1 MENLTQIEQSN
12 QTEAQDAR
20 IHLQKKYAVQPNQVQ
35 PLSYNQRAMWLVQ
48 QLEPDNISY
57 NIGISLHISSAI
69 DVQTLHNALQAVID
83 RHSTYRTTYDSVNGK
98 PFQIVLERQ
107 SVDFETLDA
116 ASWTNDQLVQMI
128 QNTLDQPFDLTHDN
142 MLRSR
147 LYIRGENKFIIQIV
161 NHHISADGWSA
172 WILLHDLQQAYKICS
187 TNQSAT
193 LPKLNVQYND
203 FVTWQS
209 TMLADSGER
218 LWSFWREELSGG
230 LTALTIPTDFNSL
243 QNQQFAGAS
252 HPFVFH
258 EDIATKLRQLAHEE
272 GATLYKT
279 LLAAFQI
286 FLWRYS
292 GQEDVLIGTP
302 VQGRSHKKFL
312 QQIGYFVNTVVMRG
326 QVDPRRSFREQLRIT
341 NEKAKSALAH
351 ADFPF
356 SSLVK
361 RLQPAREL
369 SHMPLTQVLFNV
381 LRPPSH
387 LKELVAMAFGQSDK
401 ESITLGM
408 FTTTAL
414 DIETGQ
420 QIEDFGLN
428 LDVLDLGDR
437 LIGYFKYSTNLYESE
452 TIAQMVEHFQVLLSN
467 IVANPDAPIL
477 ELSMVSAIERQK
489 MLVDWNQTA
498 VTHPTHQTIHQLFEE
513 QAAKTPNA
521 TAVIFGDEQISYAD
535 LNQRANQLAR
545 HLQTMGVS
553 SGKFIG
559 IFLDRSVEVIIAMLG
574 VLKAGGAY
582 LPLDPAYP
590 SERLAFMLAD
600 VQPTILL
607 TNQPLLD
614 HLHLHEQE
622 SPPLS
627 LCFDRDKGVIEQH
640 SGQNL
645 IIDNDTDNL
654 AYVIYTSGSTGKPKG
669 VMVTHRAVVNYTVA
683 AIDTFEL
690 TPRDRILQFASFSFD
705 TAAEEILP
713 CLASGA
719 ALVLRAESMI
729 DNVSS
734 FFKSC
739 GTLQLTVIDL
749 PTAYWHDLT
758 AVLIK
763 NNLHLPKSL
772 RLVIIGGEAA
782 LPERVAAWQKYV
794 GRQVRLLN
802 TYGATEATII
812 STIYDLTTARKNG
825 GNGLRT
831 TPIGRPIQN
840 VQTYIL
846 DKYQQIVP
854 AGVPG
859 ELYIGGAGIARGYL
873 NRPELTA
880 ERFASVALTQNN
892 APRLYKSGD
901 LARYLPDGNIE
912 YLGRVDSQ
920 VKIRGF
926 RVELGEVETALGQHA
941 DIQLTAVTA
950 HTEDSGHKRLV
961 AYVVP
966 QGSVELS
973 ATTLRQF
980 LQQKLPHYMIPSAFV
995 TLTEMPLSPNG
1006 KIDRQA
1012 LPAPAMLSPNLI
1024 EAYVAPKTA
1033 QEKKIAELWA
1043 QVLQVERVGLYDN
1056 FFELGGHSLLATQ
1069 VISRVK
1075 NRLDVEFPLRRLF
1088 ENPTVSAM
1096 STAITQIRQAA
1107 TVTPSAIE
1115 PVPHNKP
1122 LPLSFAQ
1129 ERMWF
1134 LYQLAPN
1141 DSAYHIP
1148 VPIRY
1153 DQAVDVAALQKALD
1167 ALVIRHESLRTIFPS
1182 SDGIPHQVIEPPFT
1196 VFINEVDLTHIPTE
1210 EQETAVVR
1218 LLQTDSNQ
1226 TYNLATIPPWR
1237 FTLFCL
1243 ANDSYV
1249 FYFSFHHII
1258 FDQWS
1263 GVILWQDLDD
1273 FYQAF
1278 LKNDTPALIP
1288 LSIQYADFAVWQRNW
1303 LQGKPLKAMMG
1314 YWYRQLADMPVLN
1327 MPTDSPRPPIQS
1339 YQGATEFLILPDSLA
1354 KELHAFSRK
1363 SQVSLFM
1370 LVFAAFKLLLAR
1382 YTGQT
1387 DIAIGVPI
1395 ANRYRLEI
1403 EPIIGTFVNTLVVR
1417 SDLSGNPPFAELL
1430 ERVRDV
1436 LLDAYAHQEMPFEKL
1451 VDKLSNTRDLS
1462 HTPIIQILF
1471 NMVNTP
1477 IEHARVDNARL
1488 SSLLFDRGAAQFDIS
1503 VSIILEEHFPVDPQI
1518 AVEYNTDLFTS
1529 ETIKRFLSHYKEL
1542 LTAVIAAPHQPI
1554 SNYEMLTTTE
1564 RQQLLQGWNQT
1575 EMAYPRQS
1583 CLHELIVEQAELRP
1597 EQTAVSFQ
1605 NQSLTYQQL
1614 DRRSTQVA
1622 RHLQTL
1628 GVGAESIVGIFI
1640 ERSVEMVVGLLG
1652 ILKAGGTYLP
1662 IDPTFPSERLAFMVE
1677 DAQVDIILTQSTLVN
1692 DEPAAEAAHPICL
1705 DTDWAEIAQ
1714 QPITPLPAI
1723 AKPENCAYIIY
1734 TSGSTGKPKGV
1745 QIEHRNAVN
1754 FLATMRE
1761 KPGINPDDI
1770 LYSVTTHSFD
1780 ISVLEIFLPLT
1791 SGARVVI
1798 ADSLTAADGRAIS
1811 KALQQH
1817 QATIMQATPT
1827 TWSMLV
1833 DAGWQGTASLR
1844 RVLCG
1849 GEALSRQLANA
1860 ILERDV
1866 ELWNMYGPTETTVW
1880 SSIHRVQAGSG
1891 QIPIGR
1897 PVGNTSL
1904 YILDPHGRPVP
1915 IGVTGELYIGGDG
1928 VARGYLNRPNL
1939 TAERFLPDPFATNAN
1954 ARMYRTGDLA
1964 HYTADG
1970 VVEYL
1975 GRTDFQVKV
1984 HGHRIELGEI
1994 ESLVTAYPPAR
2005 EAIVTVYDN
2014 EGDQIL
2020 VAYMVLHTDAERPTI
2035 TAVRDYLRQSLPDYM
2050 IPSAFVYLDAFP
2062 LTPNRK
2068 IDRKALPAPDSY
2080 RPDLDNQ
2087 YAAPRN
2093 DVETVLTTI
2102 LADLLGIEKVGIRDD
2117 FFELGG
2123 HSLQATRFVARVG
2136 HAFHMEMPL
2145 WIFLRAPNA
2154 ADLADYLASTPDS
2167 ERIAETA
2174 ALHLQMGQLSP
2185 EEMADAGNI
2194 PAQRITAQT
2203 DGEPVPL
2210 TYAQSRIWFLDQMGL
2225 GGGGLIIPTA
2235 VRLHIPIN
2243 TAVLTD
2249 SFHAVWRRH
2258 TVLDAMFYEEDGQIW
2273 QRGGNF
2279 APPPLPIV
2287 ELTHL
2292 DEIARETA
2300 VFNRISKNANTPFP
2314 PTGSPLIRAELMQ
2327 LREDEFVLLLTLHHI
2342 VSDGWSIH
2350 ILLREM
2356 MELYVQKLSTQPAI
2370 LPALPIQYTDYARW
2384 QQEWLTSAEASRQL
2398 AYWQTQ
2404 LQEPLSVTELP
2415 TDFARPS
2422 VQTFNGGEQKLT
2434 LPPRLTYAIMQL
2446 SRQAGVTL
2454 YMALLTA
2461 FKTVL
2466 HRHTGQEEIVIG
2478 SPISG
2483 RNLPELEPLVGLF
2496 LNSLVLRTDFSDEP
2510 TFAEALTRV
2519 RTTCI
2524 EAFANQDIPFEQL
2537 LIALNPTRDVSRTPF
2552 FQIFFNM
2559 LTYDQEPTMGDL
2571 ATEFIASPE
2580 LLSNF
2585 DMTLYLEEIGGE
2597 NGDGIDLTLVYNRD
2611 LFDEARMA
2619 DLLQQYQLLLEQV
2632 TENVTLPLHAYT
2644 LLTEQ
2649 ARKIVPN
2656 PSAAISDRWEGAVF
2670 ERLDRWAKEQPEKTA
2685 VFDQNTRWTYHD
2697 VAANSNRLAHF
2708 LQKQG
2713 VQTGDVVAIYGRR
2726 CAALVPTIMGIFK
2739 AGAATL
2745 ILDPTYPDLRLI
2757 QYLETAEPAGWLHF
2771 TAAPPPE
2778 AVQQAAQTL
2787 ANGRQLSLPEQPV
2800 DWAALLAD
2808 YANTPTATTIHP
2820 DNIASLTFTSG
2831 STGTPKAVMGRHRSL
2846 THFYPW
2852 MEQQFQFTSSD
2863 RFSMLSGLAHDPLQR
2878 DIFTALWV
2886 GAEICVPDPVR
2897 MWEPAYMA
2905 HWLRDSRVTVAH
2917 LIPSMIHALTAVNDN
2932 TTIPTLHHAFFVG
2945 EALTRTMVG
2954 QLRTVIPDG
2963 IIVNLYGASETQRAV
2978 SYHLVEAQSDEQKQF
2993 KQAIPLGMGMS
3004 DTQLL
3009 VLTPQQTVAGI
3020 GELGELYMH
3029 SPHMAAGYWRDE
3041 ERTNSV
3047 FLQNPMGSTN
3057 GDHLYRT
3064 GDYGRFLPDGQVEFA
3079 GRQDS
3084 QVNVRGF
3091 RIELGDVESTI
3102 LTVPAISSVHVTT
3115 AADPN
3120 QNEQLVAYVVLHDGQ
3135 TLTAQEV
3142 QSHVREH
3149 LPLPMMPA
3157 NVTFIDA
3164 IPLTPNGKINRKA
3177 LPEPLFDKS
3186 TDNTSITPPRNQTE
3200 EVLAAIW
3207 CDLLQLPSVSVTD
3220 DFFALGGHSI
3230 LAIQLFSRLRDEIG
3244 IELNI
3249 GLLFQASTIA
3259 DLAMLIKEQETAVNP
3274 IFSPDADSNVICV
3287 HQGERHKPHFFCVH
3301 GGGGNVLFM
3310 QTWPPYFEG
3319 WSIYGLESPSVDGL
3333 SWPKSTIEA
3342 IAADYVE
3349 NVQQIQPHGPY
3360 LLGGYSGGG
3369 ALAYEMAQQL
3379 QAMGERIDLLVM
3391 MDTHHPSIGPQTYDW
3406 QTRFRRFIRQP
3417 KQLAT
3422 QMWKRKVVEPMEL
3435 FYLLHRYAKRNVR
3448 APLAYREPLISY
3460 YLASAKLLY
3469 QPKRYEGRVLLIR
3482 SLDVVS
3488 AYAHADKQLG
3498 WGEVID
3504 DLEVVES
3511 PSTHLTLVLE
3521 PFVQQ
3526 MAADIMKAWARG

>member
-1 MENLTQIEQSN
+1 MKNLTQ
-12 QTEAQDAR
+12 TETPDQAEKQNAR
-20 IHLQKKYAVQPNQVQ
+20 THLQKKYAVQPEQVQ
-35 PLSYNQRAMWLVQ
+35 PLSHNQRAMWLVQ

-57 NIGISLHISSAI
+57 NIGVSLHISSAI
-69 DVQTLHNALQAVID
+69 DVQTLRDALQAVTD
-83 RHSTYRTTYDSVNGK
+83 RHSTYRTTYDSVNGH

-107 SVDFETLDA
+107 SVDFEAVDA
-116 ASWTNDQLVQMI
+116 TNWSNAQLVNTI

-147 LYIRGENKFIIQIV
+147 LYIRDENQFVIQIV

-172 WILLHDLQQAYKICS
+172 WILLHDLQQAYEIRS
-187 TNQSAT
+187 ANQSVT
-193 LPKLNVQYND
+193 LPKLSFQYSD

-209 TMLADSGER
+209 DMLVDRGEQ

-230 LTALTIPTDFNSL
+230 LTALTIPTDYNGF
-243 QNQQFAGAS
+243 QKQKFAGAS
-252 HPFVFH
+252 HPFVFD
-258 EDIATKLRQLAHEE
+258 ENVAVKLRQLAHEE
-272 GATLYKT
+272 ESTLYKT
-279 LLAAFQI
+279 LLTAFQV

-292 GQEDVLIGTP
+292 GQEDILIGTP
-302 VQGRSHKKFL
+302 VLGRSHKKFL

-326 QVDPRRSFREQLRIT
+326 QIDPHRSFRQQLQIT
-341 NEKAKSALAH
+341 NKKVKSALEH

-361 RLQPAREL
+361 RLQPARKL

-381 LRPPSH
+381 LRPPTH

-401 ESITLGM
+401 QSLPLGM

-437 LIGYFKYSTNLYESE
+437 LIGYFKYSANLYESE
-452 TIAQMVEHFQVLLSN
+452 SIARMVEHLQVLLSN
-467 IVANPDAPIL
+467 IVANPDRPIL
-477 ELSMVSAIERQK
+477 ELSMISAVEQQK
-489 MLVDWNQTA
+489 MLTEWSETA
-498 VTHPTHQTIHQLFEE
+498 VTTPPSQTIHQLFEE

-521 TAVIFGDEQISYAD
+521 TAVVSGNEQISYAE

-545 HLQTMGVS
+545 HLQAMGVRS
-553 SGKFIG
+553 ETIIG
-559 IFLDRSVEVIIAMLG
+559 IFLERSPDMIIAMLG

-590 SERLAFMLAD
+590 AERLAFMLAD

-607 TNQPLLD
+607 TIEPLLD
-614 HLHLHEQE
+614 GLHLYDLEQQ
-622 SPPLS
+622 PIS
-627 LCFDRDKGVIEQH
+627 LCFDRDRSDVEQH

-645 IIDNDTDNL
+645 TSNSDVNHL

-669 VMVTHRAVVNYTVA
+669 VMVPHRAVVNYTRA
-683 AIDTFEL
+683 AIDAFEL
-690 TPRDRILQFASFSFD
+690 SVHDRVLQFASFSFD
-705 TAAEEILP
+705 TAAEEIVP
-713 CLASGA
+713 TLASGA
-719 ALVLRAESMI
+719 ALVLRPESMI
-729 DNVSS
+729 DDVSA
-734 FFKSC
+734 FLNHC
-739 GTLQLTVIDL
+739 AMLQLTVIDL

-763 NNLHLPKSL
+763 NHLQLPKSL

-782 LPERVAAWQKYV
+782 LPERVAAWQNYI
-794 GRQVRLLN
+794 GAQARLLN

-812 STIYDLTTARKNG
+812 STIHDLTIARE
-825 GNGLRT
+825 NGLRT

-873 NRPELTA
+873 NRPNLTA
-880 ERFASVALTQNN
+880 ERFATVSLAQNN

-901 LARYLPDGNIE
+901 SARYLRDGTIE
-912 YLGRVDSQ
+912 YLGRMDSQ

-926 RVELGEVETALGQHA
+926 RVELGEIETALAQHP
-941 DIQLTAVTA
+941 DIQLTAVTT
-950 HTEDSGHKRLV
+950 HTEESGHKRLV
-961 AYVVP
+961 AYLVP
-966 QGSVELS
+966 QGSTKLTT
-973 ATTLRQF
+973 TTLRQF
-980 LQQKLPHYMIPSAFV
+980 LQQKLPHYMVPSAFV

-1006 KIDRQA
+1006 KIDRRA
-1012 LPAPAMLSPNLI
+1012 LPTPTTSSPSLI
-1024 EAYVAPKTA
+1024 EAYVAPKTE
-1033 QEKKIAELWA
+1033 QEKIIAALWA
-1043 QVLQVERVGLYDN
+1043 QVLQVDRVGLYDN

-1075 NRLDVEFPLRRLF
+1075 NALGVEFPLRRLF
-1088 ENPTVSAM
+1088 ENPTVSKM
-1096 STAITQIRQAA
+1096 STAITQIRHA
-1107 TVTPSAIE
+1107 TAVAPPAIE

-1148 VPIRY
+1148 VSLRY
-1153 DQAVDVAALQKALD
+1153 DRAIDVAALQKSLD
-1167 ALVIRHESLRTIFPS
+1167 AMVIRHESLRTIFPS
-1182 SDGIPHQVIEPPFT
+1182 SDGVPYQVIKPPFT
-1196 VFINEVDLTHIPTE
+1196 VFINEVDLTNIPAD
-1210 EQETAVVR
+1210 EQETAVIR
-1218 LLQTDSNQ
+1218 LLQTDSNK
-1226 TYNLATIPPWR
+1226 TYNLATAPPWR

-1243 ANDSYV
+1243 ADDAYV

-1263 GVILWQDLDD
+1263 GVILWQDLDN

-1278 LKNDTPALIP
+1278 LKNKVPALTP
-1288 LSIQYADFAVWQRNW
+1288 LDIQYADFAVWQRNW
-1303 LQGKPLKAMMG
+1303 LQGEPLKAMTD
-1314 YWYRQLADMPVLN
+1314 YWHRQLADIPVLS
-1327 MPTDSPRPPIQS
+1327 MPTDYPRPPIQS

-1354 KELHAFSRK
+1354 SDLHAFSRK

-1382 YTGQT
+1382 YTNQT
-1387 DIAIGVPI
+1387 DIAVGVPI
-1395 ANRYRLEI
+1395 ANRHRLEI

-1417 SDLSGNPPFAELL
+1417 SDLSDNPSFAELL
-1430 ERVRDV
+1430 ERVRNV

-1451 VDKLSNTRDLS
+1451 VDKLTNARDLS

-1477 IEHARVDNARL
+1477 IERTQGDTAHL

-1518 AVEYNTDLFTS
+1518 AVEYNTDLFTTK
-1529 ETIKRFLSHYKEL
+1529 TIKRFLSHYKEL
-1542 LTAVIAAPHQPI
+1542 LAAVIAAPQQPI
-1554 SNYEMLTTTE
+1554 SNYEMLTTHE
-1564 RQQLLQGWNQT
+1564 RQQLVQKWNQT

-1583 CLHELIVEQAELRP
+1583 CLHELIAEQVERRP
-1597 EQTAVSFQ
+1597 EKTAVIFQ
-1605 NQSLTYQQL
+1605 DQSLTYRQL
-1614 DRRSTQVA
+1614 DQRSTQLA
-1622 RHLQTL
+1622 HHLQTL
-1628 GVGAESIVGIFI
+1628 GVGAETIVGIFV
-1640 ERSVEMVVGLLG
+1640 ERSMEMVVGLLG
-1652 ILKAGGTYLP
+1652 ILKAGGAYLP
-1662 IDPTFPSERLAFMVE
+1662 LDPAFPNERLAFMVE
-1677 DAQVDIILTQSTLVN
+1677 DAQADIVLTQSSLMN
-1692 DEPAAEAAHPICL
+1692 SELAAKVAHPICL
-1705 DTDWAEIAQ
+1705 DTDWNAISQ
-1714 QPITPLPAI
+1714 HLTTPLPAI
-1723 AKPENCAYIIY
+1723 AKPNHRAYIIY

-1754 FLATMRE
+1754 FLAAMRK
-1761 KPGINPDDI
+1761 KPGISPDDI

-1791 SGARVVI
+1791 SGACVVI
-1798 ADSLTAADGRAIS
+1798 ADSLTTADGRAIS
-1811 KALQQH
+1811 NALQRY

-1827 TWSMLV
+1827 TWSMLI

-1849 GEALSRQLANA
+1849 GEALSRELANA

-1880 SSIHRVQAGSG
+1880 SSIHRIQAGSG
-1891 QIPIGR
+1891 QIRIGR
-1897 PVGNTSL
+1897 PIGNTTL
-1904 YILDPHGRPVP
+1904 YILDPYGHPVP
-1915 IGVTGELYIGGDG
+1915 IGVAGELYIGGDG
-1928 VARGYLNRPNL
+1928 VARGYLNRPKL
-1939 TAERFLPDPFATNAN
+1939 TAERFLPSPFASNEHE
-1954 ARMYRTGDLA
+1954 RLYRTGDLA
-1964 HYTADG
+1964 RYGVDG

-1994 ESLVTAYPPAR
+1994 EAALTAYPPAR
-2005 EAIVTVYDN
+2005 EAVVTVHSH

-2020 VAYMVLHTDAERPTI
+2020 VAYMVLHVEKEQPTV

-2050 IPSAFVYLDAFP
+2050 IPSAFVYLDTFP

-2068 IDRKALPAPDSY
+2068 VDRKALPAPDSY

-2087 YAAPRN
+2087 YIAPRN
-2093 DVETVLTTI
+2093 DVETILTTI
-2102 LADLLGIEKVGIRDD
+2102 LAELLGIEKVGIRDD

-2136 HAFHMEMPL
+2136 EAFRMEMPL
-2145 WIFLRAPNA
+2145 WTFLRAPNTIA
-2154 ADLADYLASTPDS
+2154 LAEYLANTPES
-2167 ERIAETA
+2167 ERITNIA
-2174 ALHLQMGQLSP
+2174 ALRVRMAALPP
-2185 EEMADAGNI
+2185 EEAQQLLREEEENIADST
-2194 PAQRITAQT
+2194 PVQRITAVT
-2203 DGEPVPL
+2203 RKTAVPL
-2210 TYAQSRIWFLDQMGL
+2210 TYAQSRIWFLEQMEL
-2225 GGGGLIIPTA
+2225 GGGGILIPTA
-2235 VRLHIPIN
+2235 VRLKIPVNIPL
-2243 TAVLTD
+2243 LTE
-2249 SFHAVWRRH
+2249 SFHYVWQRH
-2258 TVLDAMFYEEDGQIW
+2258 TILDALFYEEEGQIW
-2273 QRGGNF
+2273 QRAGNF
-2279 APPPLPIV
+2279 DPPPLSVID
-2287 ELTHL
+2287 LTHL
-2292 DEIARETA
+2292 DSAARKTA
-2300 VFNRISKNANTPFP
+2300 VSNRIADNASTPFP
-2314 PTGSPLIRAELMQ
+2314 PTNNPLIRAELMQ
-2327 LREDEFVLLLTLHHI
+2327 LQADESILLLTIHHI
-2342 VSDGWSIH
+2342 ISDGWSVQ
-2350 ILLREM
+2350 ILLREWM
-2356 MELYVQKLSTQPAI
+2356 DVYVQKLSTQPIA
-2370 LPALPIQYTDYARW
+2370 LPKLPIQYSDYAHW
-2384 QQEWLTSAEASRQL
+2384 QQEWLKSAEIARQL
-2398 AYWQTQ
+2398 TYWKKQ
-2404 LQEPLSVTELP
+2404 LQSPLSITELP
-2415 TDFARPS
+2415 TDFTRPAI
-2422 VQTFNGGEQKLT
+2422 QTFKGGQQQLT
-2434 LPPRLTYAIMQL
+2434 LSPRLTHAILQL
-2446 SRQAGVTL
+2446 TRQTGVTL

-2466 HRHTGQEEIVIG
+2466 HRHTGQAEIVIG
-2478 SPISG
+2478 SPIAG
-2483 RNLPELEPLVGLF
+2483 RPFPELEPLVGLF
-2496 LNSLVLRTDFSDEP
+2496 LNSLVLRTDFSGAP

-2519 RTTCI
+2519 RTTCLD
-2524 EAFANQDIPFEQL
+2524 AFANQDIPFEQL
-2537 LIALNPTRDVSRTPF
+2537 LMELNPTRDVSRTPF

-2559 LTYDQEPTMGDL
+2559 LTYDQQPPVGGL
-2571 ATEFIASPE
+2571 ATEFVPSPE
-2580 LLSNF
+2580 LHANF
-2585 DMTLYLEEIGGE
+2585 DITLYLEEV
-2597 NGDGIDLTLVYNRD
+2597 GDGIELTLVYNRD
-2611 LFDEARMA
+2611 LFLETRMA
-2619 DLLQQYQLLLEQV
+2619 DLLQQYQLLLQQV
-2632 TENVTLPLHAYT
+2632 ADNAALPLDRYT
-2644 LLTEQ
+2644 LLTDQ

-2656 PSAAISDRWEGAVF
+2656 PAAAISNRWEGAVP
-2670 ERLDRWAKEQPEKTA
+2670 EHLDRWAETEPMKTA
-2685 VFDQNTRWTYHD
+2685 VSDQNSRWTYRD

-2713 VQTGDVVAIYGRR
+2713 VQSGDVIAIYGHR

-2771 TAAPPPE
+2771 AAAAPPK
-2778 AVQQAAQTL
+2778 AVQQTAQLLT
-2787 ANGRQLSLPEQPV
+2787 NGRQLSLPEQPA
-2800 DWAALLAD
+2800 DWVTALTAYPD
-2808 YANTPTATTIHP
+2808 TPTATTIQP
-2820 DNIASLTFTSG
+2820 DDIASLTFTSG
-2831 STGTPKAVMGRHRSL
+2831 STGQPKAVMGRHRSL

-2852 MEQQFQFTSSD
+2852 MAEQFNLTPSD

-2886 GAEICVPDPVR
+2886 GAEICVPDAVR

-2905 HWLRDSRVTVAH
+2905 HWLRDAGITVAH
-2917 LIPSMIHALTAVNDN
+2917 LIPSMIHQLTAVNDS
-2932 TTIPTLHHAFFVG
+2932 TTISTLHHAFFVG
-2945 EALTRTMVG
+2945 EALTRTMVQ
-2954 QLRTVIPDG
+2954 QLRLLIPNGD
-2963 IIVNLYGASETQRAV
+2963 IINLYGASETQRAV
-2978 SYHLVEAQSDEQKQF
+2978 SYHLVEKKPRKQI
-2993 KQAIPLGMGMS
+2993 IPLGIGMPLGA
-3004 DTQLL
+3004 QLL
-3009 VLTPQQTVAGI
+3009 VLTAQQTVAGI
-3020 GELGELYMH
+3020 GELGELYMR

-3041 ERTNSV
+3041 EKTATM
-3047 FLQNPMGSTN
+3047 FLPNPASDIT
-3057 GDHLYRT
+3057 GDQLYRT

-3079 GRQDS
+3079 GRVDS
-3084 QVNVRGF
+3084 QINLRGF
-3091 RIELGDVESTI
+3091 RIELGDVETTI
-3102 LTVPAISSVHVTT
+3102 LSLPTINSVYVTLAT
-3115 AADPN
+3115 DPD
-3120 QNEQLVAYVVLHDGQ
+3120 QNEQIVAYAVHHDGAEPS
-3135 TLTAQEV
+3135 TAQEV
-3142 QSHVREH
+3142 QAHVRSH

-3157 NVTFIDA
+3157 SVIFIDS

-3177 LPEPLFDKS
+3177 LPEPTF
-3186 TDNTSITPPRNQTE
+3186 NTTTHTSAIILPRNHNE

-3207 CDLLQLPSVSVTD
+3207 RDLLQQPSVSVTD

-3230 LAIQLFSRLRDEIG
+3230 LAIQMFSRLRDELG
-3244 IELNI
+3244 VELNI

-3259 DLAMLIKEQETAVNP
+3259 ELAERITQQEDVQKR
-3274 IFSPDADSNVICV
+3274 SPLPSEDSNIICV
-3287 HQGERHKPHFFCVH
+3287 HQGKQNKPRFFCVH

-3310 QTWPPYFEG
+3310 QAWPPYFDG

-3349 NVQQIQPHGPY
+3349 NIQKIQSHGPY

-3379 QAMGERIDLLVM
+3379 QAIGEQIDLLVL
-3391 MDTHHPSIGPQTYDW
+3391 MDTHHPSIRPQTYGW
-3406 QTRFRRFIRQP
+3406 QTRIRRFIRQP
-3417 KQLAT
+3417 KQLT
-3422 QMWKRKVVEPMEL
+3422 MDMWQRKIVEPVRF
-3435 FYLLHRYAKRNVR
+3435 FYLYNRYAKRNVR
-3448 APLAYREPLISY
+3448 APLAHREPLISY
-3460 YLASAKLLY
+3460 YLASAKRRY
-3469 QPKRYEGRVLLIR
+3469 QPKRYDGRVLLIR
-3482 SLDVVS
+3482 SLDVES

-3498 WGEVID
+3498 WGEVIE

-3526 MAADIMKAWARG
+3526 MAKDIKRAWTRK